1 MLQKEK
7 DSEGHLWWDGND
19 GWRFHHTSTISLILA
34 AHGWLL
40 SSRPII
46 MTQSMGAKAKD
57 RWTPLAVDCAQ
68 LPKYCRKRPW
78 PKHDLHRSPC
88 LMTPCLL
95 LYDIHEPEPKEK
107 VHNCHQLSTI
117 SLLQLDGFWWSF
129 WDGQWMYGHFDHLR
143 LLCSSLI
150 LSIHC
155 VWRQGH
161 THPEMLLRSWRAK
174 KRLWLCSLDAS
185 SCQQQVGSEIDHR
198 PECSI

>member
-1 MLQKEK
+1 MKPE
-7 DSEGHLWWDGND
+7 WWRPPCKN
-19 GWRFHHTSTISLILA
+19 ISLILA

-88 LMTPCLL
+88 LMTLL
-95 LYDIHEPEPKEK
+95 SFVIWYYMIFMS
-107 VHNCHQLSTI
+107 LSFR
-117 SLLQLDGFWWSF
+117 DGR
-129 WDGQWMYGHFDHLR
+129 MYGHFDHLR

-155 VWRQGH
+155 VWQQGH
-161 THPEMLLRSWRAK
+161 THPEMLLCSWRAK

-185 SCQQQVGSEIDHR
+185 SCQQQVGSEIDHG